1 MVRPLAA
8 GQLPPDWYDV
18 YNSNIYGSGK
28 IDINCIANIVRNDL
42 RLKSVLQG
50 MNLFWTSPPHG
61 WWLSL
66 IDSYSHSISSK
77 ALVVSIN
84 QGSSLTPPNPS
95 FFPLMHQTNTLQ
107 YLALKLVCLLGWLL
121 RLMLFGQ
128 LEAPGGVFS
137 SYSQS
142 WLLRPISSILLLL
155 SEAHRLQWSACPH
168 YCVYTPFI
176 SPPEFRQP
184 PRFDNFEGWNFS
196 KDWHYMFRRLQVDY
210 FGI

>member
-1 MVRPLAA
+1 MSWFPPGPMVRPLAA

-61 WWLSL
+61 WWSSL

-95 FFPLMHQTNTLQ
+95 FFPLTHQTNT
-107 YLALKLVCLLGWLL
+107 
-121 RLMLFGQ
+121 
-128 LEAPGGVFS
+128 
-137 SYSQS
+137 
-142 WLLRPISSILLLL
+142 SILG
-155 SEAHRLQWSACPH
+155 SETGVPSRLAPTSHAIRPTRGTWRCLFFLFSVLAPETHFLDSSSFVWSP
-168 YCVYTPFI
+168 
-176 SPPEFRQP
+176 
-184 PRFDNFEGWNFS
+184 
-196 KDWHYMFRRLQVDY
+196 
-210 FGI
+210 

>member
-61 WWLSL
+61 WWWWMSL

-95 FFPLMHQTNTLQ
+95 FFPLTHQTNT
-107 YLALKLVCLLGWLL
+107 
-121 RLMLFGQ
+121 
-128 LEAPGGVFS
+128 
-137 SYSQS
+137 
-142 WLLRPISSILLLL
+142 SILGSETGVPSRLAPTSHAIRPTRGTWRCLFFLFSVLAPETHLLD
-155 SEAHRLQWSACPH
+155 SSSFVWSP
-168 YCVYTPFI
+168 
-176 SPPEFRQP
+176 
-184 PRFDNFEGWNFS
+184 
-196 KDWHYMFRRLQVDY
+196 
-210 FGI
+210 